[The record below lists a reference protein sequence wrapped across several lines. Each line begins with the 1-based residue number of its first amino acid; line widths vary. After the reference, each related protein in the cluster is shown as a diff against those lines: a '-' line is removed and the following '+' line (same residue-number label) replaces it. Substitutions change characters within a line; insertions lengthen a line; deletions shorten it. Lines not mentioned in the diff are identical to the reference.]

1 MGEALTA
8 ERRGVAV
15 AARGGTEPAVVA
27 AVDLGSNSFRLQVGR
42 VVDDQ
47 IYPLDSLREP
57 VRLAAGLSSDKRLD
71 EPSQQRA
78 LDALHRFG
86 ERLRGFDP
94 ATVRAVGTNTL
105 RVAKNARDFL
115 RRAEAAL
122 GFPIEVV
129 AGKEEAR
136 LIYLGVSHSLPP
148 TTEKRMVVDIGG
160 GSTEFII
167 GSGYKPQKL
176 ESLYMGCVSFTLRH
190 FDGGRITKGS
200 LKQAETAARIELQT
214 IEREFSRGHWKQAV
228 GSSGTA
234 RAIGELIEANGWSD
248 GSITAEGLE
257 RLRGHLLKAGE
268 VDRIVLPGLKPDR
281 AQVLPGGFAIMS
293 AIFGELGV
301 DRMILATGAMRQ
313 GILYDM
319 VGRFHHKDMRDVTV
333 RQFMKRYHAD
343 AAQARRVEAL
353 ALEFH
358 GALARRREAQD
369 DSVRQLIA
377 WAARLHEIGLS
388 VAHTG
393 YHKHSAYI
401 LGNADMPG
409 FSRMEQAHLSL
420 LVLAHRGTLEKIRP
434 MVSDAN
440 DWPIIMALRLAALF
454 HRTRGPVA
462 LPAIEAAWK
471 DRSFELDLPL
481 AWLSRYPLTAAA
493 LRSEIREWRDIGFDL
508 DVPVLDEL
516 EGSLDPT
523 VD

>member
-1 MGEALTA
+1 MDEVLTA
-8 ERRGVAV
+8 RPAADAV
-15 AARGGTEPAVVA
+15 PAAGPAVVA

-57 VRLAAGLSSDKRLD
+57 VRLAAGLGPDKRLD

-78 LDALHRFG
+78 LEALHRFG
-86 ERLRGFDP
+86 ERLRGFEE
-94 ATVRAVGTNTL
+94 AAVRAVGTNTL

-148 TTEKRMVVDIGG
+148 TSERRMVVDIGG

-167 GSGYKPQKL
+167 GSGYQPRRL
-176 ESLYMGCVSFTLRH
+176 ESLYMGCVSFTLRY
-190 FDGGRITKGS
+190 FDGGRITKGA

-214 IEREFSRGHWKQAV
+214 IERGFSRGQWKQAV

-234 RAIGELIEANGWSD
+234 RALGELIQTNGWGD
-248 GSITAEGLE
+248 GGITAEGME
-257 RLRGHLLKAGE
+257 RLRSHLLKAGE
-268 VDRIVLPGLKPDR
+268 VERIVLPGLKPDR

-319 VGRFHHKDMRDVTV
+319 VGRFHHHDMREVTV
-333 RQFMKRYHAD
+333 RQFMKRYHVD
-343 AAQARRVEAL
+343 PAQARRVESL

-358 GALARRREAQD
+358 RALARREAQE
-369 DSVRQLIA
+369 DSMRQMVA

-388 VAHTG
+388 VAHSG

-409 FSRMEQAHLSL
+409 FSKMEQAHLAL
-420 LVLAHRGTLEKIRP
+420 LVLSHRGTLDKVQP
-434 MVSDAN
+434 LVTDAN
-440 DWPIIMALRLAALF
+440 DWPMIMSLRLAALF

-462 LPAIEAAWK
+462 LPTIEAAW
-471 DRSFELDLPL
+471 REGGFELDLPL
-481 AWLSRYPLTAAA
+481 DWLARYPLTAAA
-493 LRSEIREWRDIGFDL
+493 LRSEIREWRAIGFGL
-508 DVPVLDEL
+508 DVPVLDTL
-516 EGSLDPT
+516 EGSLDPS